1 MTANTSNAS
10 KLPGRRMSIPLIII
24 MLIIGIFTAIF
35 VYKNFFD
42 PHRPN
47 EDVQVNEKNEK
58 SGDQT
63 RARPLPP
70 PDTPN

>member
-24 MLIIGIFTAIF
+24 MLIIGIFTTIF
-35 VYKNFFD
+35 VYLKFFD
-42 PHRPN
+42 PHRDVE
-47 EDVQVNEKNEK
+47 EDVNEKNEK